1 MIQGLHHVAVRA
13 TDIERAV
20 GFYSDVLGFREQ
32 MRLHFEDGSYL
43 VQMALGGSI
52 VELFG
57 GGKPDQP
64 EAGESRVGYTHIAL
78 SVDDVDAEHA
88 RLKDLGCEFHVQP
101 QTVEGLRVAFFRDPD
116 GNPIELLA
124 EV

>member
-1 MIQGLHHVAVRA
+1 VAVRTA
-13 TDIERAV
+13 DIERAV
-20 GFYSDVLGFREQ
+20 AFYSEALRFEER

-43 VQMALGGSI
+43 VQMSLGGSI

-57 GGKPDQP
+57 GGVADGTD
-64 EAGESRVGYTHIAL
+64 EDASRVGYTHIAL

-88 RLKDLGCEFHVQP
+88 RLTKLGCEFHVEP

-116 GNPIELLA
+116 GNPIELLH
-124 EV
+124 EG